1 MASSRMT
8 GQYRRLTG
16 VLRIAGRSPMLET
29 DDDRILRLITSEDLA
44 SYDGGMVI
52 VEGNV
57 TGLDRLQVEWIGRP
71 AS

>member
-1 MASSRMT
+1 MASNRMT

-16 VLRIAGRSPMLET
+16 VLRIAGHSPMLET
-29 DDDRILRLITSEDLA
+29 GDDRILRLITSEDLA
-44 SYDGGMVI
+44 AYDGGMVI

-57 TGLDRLQVEWIGRP
+57 KGLDRLQVEWIGRP